1 MLVSLITMNF
11 VHEKTY
17 KNMAQTA
24 VANENNIY
32 GEIKGI
38 LNSACDCCYLVQ
50 DLYLPM
56 DVKLNL

>member
-1 MLVSLITMNF
+1 MNF